1 MVKERTKR
9 PAQTFERSFFRVLAH
24 SAQIF
29 YLIIRMKSVAHVWHN
44 TRIV

>member
-29 YLIIRMKSVAHVWHN
+29 LFDNKDEKCSTCVA
-44 TRIV
+44 